1 MPIIEAVVL
10 AVIQG
15 LTEFFPVSSSGHLV
29 LVRWAFGWDT
39 FADQPNLELAFDVAV
54 HLGTLTGAI
63 AYFRADLIRYS
74 RAGLGALVDPA
85 LRRSGDDDVRIA
97 WLLVLTAVPGAI
109 VGVFLADVLQVG
121 ETNVALVAVMLIVFG
136 LLLAWA
142 DRRHG
147 ERPATSFGL
156 RDAVAMGLGQAF
168 ALQPGVSRSGVTMT
182 VSRTLGFSRDSAA
195 RLSFLMSVPIIA
207 GAGLFS
213 ALDVF
218 GGDGIPAD
226 FRTAFAVGFVVAAVT
241 GWGAVWAT
249 LRIVRTRS
257 FDGFVVYR
265 VVLGVV
271 VLALLATP
279 WR

>member
-1 MPIIEAVVL
+1 MSIVEAVVL

-29 LVRWAFGWDT
+29 LARWAFGWDT
-39 FADQPNLELAFDVAV
+39 FADAPNLELAFDVAV

-63 AYFRADLIRYS
+63 AYFRRDLVRYAV
-74 RAGLGALVDPA
+74 AGLGALVDRE
-85 LRRSGDDDVRIA
+85 RRTEDDARVA
-97 WLLVLTAVPGAI
+97 WLLLLTAVPGAL
-109 VGVFLADVLQVG
+109 VGVFLADLLQIG

-136 LLLAWA
+136 LALAWA
-142 DRRHG
+142 DRRRG
-147 ERPATSFGL
+147 ERPATAFGL
-156 RDAVAMGLGQAF
+156 RDAVAMGVGQAM

-182 VSRTLGFSRDSAA
+182 VARTVGFSRDAA
-195 RLSFLMSVPIIA
+195 VRLSFLMSVPIIA

-213 ALDVF
+213 IVDVART
-218 GGDGIPAD
+218 GGIPAD
-226 FRTAFAVGFVVAAVT
+226 FRVAFAVGFTVAAVT

-249 LRIVRTRS
+249 LRIVRTRT
-257 FDGFVVYR
+257 FDGFVIYR

>member
-1 MPIIEAVVL
+1 MSIVEAVVL
-10 AVIQG
+10 AVVQG

-29 LVRWAFGWDT
+29 LARWAFGWET

-63 AYFRADLIRYS
+63 AYFRKDLVRYA
-74 RAGLGALVDPA
+74 RAGLGVLFDAER
-85 LRRSGDDDVRIA
+85 RRSGDEDARVA
-97 WLLVLTAVPGAI
+97 WLLVLTAVPGAL
-109 VGVFLADVLQVG
+109 VGVFLADVLQIG
-121 ETNVALVAVMLIVFG
+121 EGNVALVAVMLIVFG

-142 DRRHG
+142 DRRKG

-156 RDAVAMGLGQAF
+156 RDAVAMGLGQAM

-182 VSRTLGFSRDSAA
+182 VARTVGFSRDAA
-195 RLSFLMSVPIIA
+195 VRLSFLMSVPIIA

-213 ALDVF
+213 AVDVF

-226 FRTAFAVGFVVAAVT
+226 FRTAFAVGFVVAALT